1 MEKKEEL
8 VKLIEDIK
16 VLETSVWDDSKE
28 VEDEQKVLDLETVKL
43 EQDINDEKDLVT
55 GKSVYTNAPARQT
68 ALKIAMQND
77 ETIQTRI
84 GVIKEARNKI
94 KMDEIELSSKLR
106 LFSVLKRLIVPEEPV
121 KVNVIQ

>member
-121 KVNVIQ
+121 KVITAQ